1 MSAVL
6 KIPGLSMRPMR
17 AGDVAAVLETEKA
30 AYEMPWDEEIIAD
43 CLRVGYSCWVAEIGA
58 LVVGH
63 GTLTI
68 GAGECHVLNLC
79 IHPQWQGIG
88 LGRRMLRRLLM
99 VARIQGADTAF
110 LEVRES
116 NAPALGLYR
125 SEGFCEIGTRR
136 GYYPARNGREDA
148 IVLALALSKS
158 PMAEPPV
165 P

>member
-6 KIPGLSMRPMR
+6 KVPGLSMRRMQ
-17 AGDVAAVLETEKA
+17 AGDVASVLETEQA
-30 AYEMPWDEEIIAD
+30 AYEMPWDEEIFVD
-43 CLRVGYSCWVAEIGA
+43 CLRVGYGCWVAEIGE

-63 GTLTI
+63 GILTV

-79 IHPQWQGIG
+79 VHPQWQGIG
-88 LGRRMLRRLLM
+88 LGRRMLRRLLLA
-99 VARIQGADTAF
+99 ARNQGADTAF

-116 NAPALGLYR
+116 NETALGLYR

-148 IVLALALSKS
+148 IVLALALKKF
-158 PMAEPPV
+158 
-165 P
+165 